1 MLDRIIISSDF
12 EVNDINFYQCIKG
25 MKSDDV
31 FVLGLT
37 HRQMSD
43 ICMSK
48 NLSHVDLL
56 SNPNPQVTSNALFKI
71 G

>member
-25 MKSDDV
+25 MKSDNV
-31 FVLGLT
+31 FVVGLT

-48 NLSHVDLL
+48 MDLL
-56 SNPNPQVTSNALFKI
+56 CNPNPQVTSNAFKI